1 MRKPLLFGSGVV
13 LLAILVTLVVWQ
25 GSFTL
30 GSFAPSSLQQT
41 FLFWVLSTLI
51 FILTITLGFI
61 LFRTGVKLYIERQSN
76 RPGSHIKSKLIAGA
90 IALSVLPVFF
100 LVLWSVSVLNR
111 NLESWFSRPARN
123 INTGLIQVANQLNQ
137 EVRDKLTAQAHWL
150 ASEPAAQSA
159 DFYERFCQQNQI
171 ARAEIENPKGVR
183 RVICSVQTARSN
195 DLITVQVNTGEGVLT
210 LSAPLRLDLTAK
222 QHEINSWV
230 AEYNRLAVDRKDF
243 RATYLLL
250 LTLITLFILFFAI
263 WIARYM
269 ASQISTPITA
279 LLKGAEQIRKGNLGY
294 RVHVGAIDE
303 MATLVKAFNEMTEA
317 LETNGRELEAR
328 RRFTEAIL
336 ESIPTGVISLSS
348 DGRIQRVNRALL
360 GIFPEDQV
368 ARASRLS
375 DLFSR
380 DDTAEIRY
388 LMNRARRTG
397 AAGMQLEY
405 KAERRVLHLALT
417 VAALDEQRSS
427 GFVLVLEDTS
437 ELLRAQK
444 AAAWHEVARRV
455 AHEIKNPLTPI
466 ALCADRIARQLER
479 AGPAA
484 DTHRI
489 LRECSLTIAREVE
502 SVRTLVDE
510 FAQFSRFPAAQPVPC
525 ALNQVVENALA
536 VFDGRLAGINVH
548 RDLAPDLPLVK
559 VDPEHFKRAVINLV
573 DNAAEAMQDSLVR
586 ELFITTR
593 ATDADSVELT
603 VADTGC
609 GVSRDDKEKLFLPY
623 FSTKG
628 RGTGLGLAIVN
639 RILADHEAAIRVE
652 DNQPAGARFIV
663 DLPTLLATD
672 QDAAELE
679 LRVAEVSSSAQD
691 AAASLSQQNEP
702 PRRSVVRVEESAQDA
717 AASLSHPNELPRRSV
732 ARANERDIRS

>member
-1 MRKPLLFGSGVV
+1 MPPTSYNSYRAVRKRLLFGSGVA

-25 GSFTL
+25 GSFTF

-41 FLFWVLSTLI
+41 VLFWALSTLI
-51 FILTITLGFI
+51 FILTVTLGFI
-61 LFRTGVKLYIERQSN
+61 LFRTSVKLYIERQSN
-76 RPGSHIKSKLIAGA
+76 RPGSHIKSKMIAGA

-111 NLESWFSRPARN
+111 NLESWFTRPARK
-123 INTGLIQVANQLNQ
+123 INTDLIQVANGLNQ
-137 EVRDKLTAQAHWL
+137 EIKNKLIAQAHWL
-150 ASEPAAQSA
+150 ASERSAQSA
-159 DFYERFCQQNQI
+159 DYYERFCQANQI
-171 ARAEIENPKGVR
+171 ARVEIENPKGVK
-183 RVICSVQTARSN
+183 RVLCSVQTAESSP
-195 DLITVQVNTGEGVLT
+195 LVTVDVSTGMGLLR
-210 LSAPLRLDLTAK
+210 LSAPIPLDLASK
-222 QHEINSWV
+222 QREINDYVS
-230 AEYNRLAVDRKDF
+230 EYNRLAVDRKAF
-243 RATYLLL
+243 RSMYLLL

-263 WIARYM
+263 WIARYL
-269 ASQISTPITA
+269 ASQISTPLTA

-294 RVHVGAIDE
+294 RVHVGAIDD
-303 MATLVKAFNEMTEA
+303 MATLVKAFNEMSEA
-317 LETNGRELEAR
+317 LETNSRELESR

-360 GIFPEDQV
+360 GIFPEEQV
-368 ARASRLS
+368 ARAARLS

-427 GFVLVLEDTS
+427 GFVLVVEDTS

-479 AGPAA
+479 SGPAA
-484 DTHRI
+484 ETTRI
-489 LRECSLTIAREVE
+489 LHECSTTIAREVE

-510 FAQFSRFPAAQPVPC
+510 FSQFSRLPAAQPVPC
-525 ALNQVVENALA
+525 GLNEVVDNALS
-536 VFDGRLAGINVH
+536 VFNGRLAGIHIH
-548 RDLAPDLPLVK
+548 RDLARDLPMVK
-559 VDPEHFKRAVINLV
+559 IDPEHIKRAVVNLV
-573 DNAAEAMQDSLVR
+573 DNAAEAMQDSPLK
-586 ELFITTR
+586 ELFLSTR
-593 ATDADSVELT
+593 ATEADSVELV

-639 RILADHEAAIRVE
+639 RILADHEGTIRVE
-652 DNQPAGARFIV
+652 DNQPAGTRFIV
-663 DLPTLLATD
+663 DLPTLLASEH
-672 QDAAELE
+672 DAVEPELKMAE
-679 LRVAEVSSSAQD
+679 ASAAGAQD
-691 AAASLSQQNEP
+691 ALAL
-702 PRRSVVRVEESAQDA
+702 PRSSVV
-717 AASLSHPNELPRRSV
+717 SV
-732 ARANERDIRS
+732 PERDGRS